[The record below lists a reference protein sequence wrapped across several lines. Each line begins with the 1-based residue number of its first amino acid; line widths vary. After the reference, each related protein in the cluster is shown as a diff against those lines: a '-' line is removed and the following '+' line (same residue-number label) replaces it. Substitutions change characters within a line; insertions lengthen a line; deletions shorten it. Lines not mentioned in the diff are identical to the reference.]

1 MDTKSA
7 YSNSGVA
14 GFKPCNDMLE
24 AAAQSVRV
32 NPQGSVSLPWSAG
45 SLGVESKILVSL
57 ANRYGAM
64 GVASRGEGAQRKF
77 KFYYSRESTGSWF
90 TEVWPMW
97 KVSVWFVAL
106 LFFAMGFYQYK
117 TGAGCLAVGV
127 LMLMAFGPRAVAAL
141 RNSAVAGKLSGYNYA
156 RETFPMLVAGAV
168 LGVVMLEWAYVLPWN
183 AGKAVDG
190 VSGVAGL
197 LLMPYG
203 LGGFLGHLANAAFAT
218 GMFAVGSVLVYQV
231 AAVGMMRGWLESANR
246 DGFIFAQPE
255 AGTWFHKLMVTGS
268 NPYAGLFMFAFIVLA
283 VGGMA
288 MPLLM

>member
-1 MDTKSA
+1 MNTKSA
-7 YSNSGVA
+7 YSNQRVA
-14 GFKPCNDMLE
+14 GFKPCNDVLD
-24 AAAQSVRV
+24 AAAQSLRV
-32 NPQGSVSLPWSAG
+32 NPQGVVSLPWSAG

-57 ANRYGAM
+57 ANHYGAM
-64 GVASRGEGAQRKF
+64 GVASKGEGAQRKF

-106 LFFAMGFYQYK
+106 LFFAMGFYQFK
-117 TGAGCLAVGV
+117 TGAGCLVVGV
-127 LMLMAFGPRAVAAL
+127 LMLLAFGPRAVAAL

-183 AGKAVDG
+183 AGKAVEG
-190 VSGVAGL
+190 VTGVAGL

-203 LGGFLGHLANAAFAT
+203 FGGFLRHLANAAMAT
-218 GMFAVGSVLVYQV
+218 GVFAVGSVLVYQV

-246 DGFIFAQPE
+246 DGFLFAHPE

-268 NPYAGLFMFAFIVLA
+268 NPYAGLFMFAFLVLA
-283 VGGMA
+283 VGGMVV
-288 MPLLM
+288 PLLN

>member
-1 MDTKSA
+1 MNTKTA
-7 YSNSGVA
+7 YSKKVA
-14 GFKPCNDMLE
+14 GYKPCNEMLD

-64 GVASRGEGAQRKF
+64 GVASKGEGAQRQF

-106 LFFAMGFYQYK
+106 LFFAVGFYQTK
-117 TGAGCLAVGV
+117 TGAGCFAVGV
-127 LMLMAFGPRAVAAL
+127 LMLLAFGPRAVAAV

-183 AGKAVDG
+183 AGKAVEG
-190 VSGVAGL
+190 AGSVVGL

-203 LGGFLGHLANAAFAT
+203 FGEFLRHLANAVFTT
-218 GMFAVGSVLVYQV
+218 GGFAVGSVLVYQV

-246 DGFIFAQPE
+246 DGFIFAHPE

-268 NPYAGLFMFAFIVLA
+268 NPYAPLFMFAFFVTA

-288 MPLLM
+288 LPMLK